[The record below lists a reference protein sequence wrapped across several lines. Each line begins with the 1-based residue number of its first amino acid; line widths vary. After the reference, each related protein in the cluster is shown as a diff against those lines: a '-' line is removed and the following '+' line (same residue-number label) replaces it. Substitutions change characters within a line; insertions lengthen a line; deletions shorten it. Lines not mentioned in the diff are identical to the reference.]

1 MAFLNVSFPD
11 IDWEFSQSA
20 YGWPALQYQLWARG
34 MLEITGTEP
43 QTVALFSGGLLEFW
57 VDEEHH
63 FGGDLYQYRRA
74 PVLLQLPPGLHL
86 LDLRLTRDVRALGG
100 LSNSVEVVLE
110 AELREEPITLDQGS
124 LLVSEMSQRRLGGI
138 WGSINV
144 QNNGAGWAEITS
156 IRTYNVCLPTCY
168 KVTADMVSDT
178 VSTQDVTKGNFTIGW
193 VSNSTPFFH
202 RFSRAVRHRCVQTL
216 LRRSRLSNCPRK
228 LQNPI
233 FRY

>member
-1 MAFLNVSFPD
+1 
-11 IDWEFSQSA
+11 
-20 YGWPALQYQLWARG
+20 

-63 FGGDLYQYRRA
+63 FGGDLYHYRKA

-124 LLVSEMSQRRLGGI
+124 LLVSEMNQGRLGGI

-156 IRTYNVCLPTCY
+156 IRTYDVCLPT
-168 KVTADMVSDT
+168 
-178 VSTQDVTKGNFTIGW
+178 
-193 VSNSTPFFH
+193 
-202 RFSRAVRHRCVQTL
+202 R
-216 LRRSRLSNCPRK
+216 
-228 LQNPI
+228 
-233 FRY
+233 